1 MRMIVP
7 IGAIIVVYASSM
19 SMQMMMMRKSKSN
32 QRLMQNPTFLL
43 YASISVSVFD
53 QHRKNFER
61 YRGIKRKV
69 REPKSD

>member
-19 SMQMMMMRKSKSN
+19 SMQMMMRKSKSN